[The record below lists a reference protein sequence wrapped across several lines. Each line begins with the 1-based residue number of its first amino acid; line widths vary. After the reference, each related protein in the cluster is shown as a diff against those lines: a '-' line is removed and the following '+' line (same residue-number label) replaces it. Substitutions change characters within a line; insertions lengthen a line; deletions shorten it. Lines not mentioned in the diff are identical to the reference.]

1 MEPWTE
7 LGFSSTPEA
16 AWETLIRRYAAGIEA
31 RVRRALRRAGVRP
44 RGEQIEEIVQEV
56 YCRLLADGSW
66 RLRQC
71 RATSQ
76 YQIGAFL
83 GKVAERVALDHVRA
97 ARAQKRG
104 GNARGRGASA
114 APGTPEASETAS
126 TPDAPGTLGA
136 PGDPCRYRAHGME
149 RNGAGGRDGYRDPG
163 DGAGQGDGE
172 VRQLVDPRAN
182 PEELMLGRERMR
194 LFLERCGA
202 LAGSR
207 EARRNARILALA
219 WNGWNSCE
227 IARVVGGRLTPR
239 SIDSLLRRIRRRAAA
254 QARRRPP
261 REGQSGEEL

>member
-16 AWETLIRRYAAGIEA
+16 AWETLISRYGTGLKA
-31 RVRRALRRAGVRP
+31 RVRRALRRTGMRP
-44 RGEQIEEIVQEV
+44 RGELIEEIVQEV
-56 YCRLLADGSW
+56 YCRLLAGGSW

-76 YQIGAFL
+76 YQVSAFL

-104 GNARGRGASA
+104 GQVRERHGRGGAADRGGRGARGEGREGSA
-114 APGTPEASETAS
+114 AGGM
-126 TPDAPGTLGA
+126 DVHGGLG
-136 PGDPCRYRAHGME
+136 E
-149 RNGAGGRDGYRDPG
+149 RTGN
-163 DGAGQGDGE
+163 GDGE

-202 LAGSR
+202 LAGGR
-207 EARRNARILALA
+207 EVRRNARILALA
-219 WNGWNSCE
+219 WSGWNSGE
-227 IARVVGGRLTPR
+227 IARVVGGTLTPR

-254 QARRRPP
+254 QAP
-261 REGQSGEEL
+261 RARHPVEEL